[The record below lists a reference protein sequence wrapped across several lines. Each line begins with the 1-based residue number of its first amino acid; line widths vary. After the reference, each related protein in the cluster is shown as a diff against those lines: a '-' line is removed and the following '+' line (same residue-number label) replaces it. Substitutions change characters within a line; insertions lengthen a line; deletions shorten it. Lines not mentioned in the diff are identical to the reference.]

1 MIDNEVA
8 IDWQNYINVFF
19 LILCR
24 VTPPLVFRS
33 INPLSMLP
41 PYIKVLVTIVFS
53 LVIFFRVGDDNM
65 IMRAVQLDGTA
76 LAVACLIEFGIGLIL
91 WFALLATYGAI
102 YTFLRVLDMQVGFNP
117 MGIFNPSMS
126 ESDPILTRVVLVFVF
141 LLFFITDM
149 HYFILLSLTQSL
161 SVFPILS
168 GFGEP
173 DLDMLVA
180 LFSSQFTLCLIL
192 VLPIMVAV
200 FWVDLVLGMCSRI
213 MPQVNIYFVG
223 LPLKIAVAFII
234 LGLASRHITSVSEE
248 LFDNVI
254 RYWQALY

>member
-8 IDWQNYINVFF
+8 IDWQNYISVFF

-53 LVIFFRVGDDNM
+53 LVILFRVGDDNM

-173 DLDMLVA
+173 DLDMLIA
-180 LFSSQFTLCLIL
+180 LFSSQFMLCLIL
-192 VLPIMVAV
+192 VLPIMVSI
-200 FWVDLVLGMCSRI
+200 FWVDLVLGMCSRV

-234 LGLASRHITSVSEE
+234 LGLASRHITNVSEE
-248 LFDNVI
+248 LFDNVV